1 MRASLR
7 PLLLS
12 VALAGA
18 MSAAP
23 IVRAQSPSDPMVQA
37 VAKVKSSIVIV
48 GTYKATNNPRF
59 TLRGTGFVVGDGNQ
73 IVTNAHVLPP
83 ASDDPAPPDL
93 VIQIKRSAT
102 EFQMRPATVLDVDR
116 SHDLALLRVGGPPLP
131 ALAIRDSDQVREG
144 QSVAFMGFPIGGL
157 LGFSPVTHRGM
168 ISSITPMALPPPTA
182 QLLNER
188 AIRSLRDGAF
198 DIFQL
203 DATAYPG
210 NSGGPLFDVET
221 GDVLGV
227 VNMGLI
233 KGNRESALTSPSG
246 ISYAIPAN
254 FVTQMLQRRK

>member
-1 MRASLR
+1 
-7 PLLLS
+7 
-12 VALAGA
+12 
-18 MSAAP
+18 
-23 IVRAQSPSDPMVQA
+23 MVQA

-83 ASDDPAPPDL
+83 TSDDPAPPDL

-131 ALAIRDSDQVREG
+131 ALTIRDSDQVKEG

-227 VNMGLI
+227 INMGLI
-233 KGNRESALTSPSG
+233 KGNRESALTNPSG